1 MASMDNVGRDC
12 RGNLFGIVG
21 EGRLVRRNMR
31 REFGFKLRVCD
42 LHKTLDYSPRT
53 SLCSCMKSKVQWLV
67 YEVRPNAF
75 SVSRP

>member
-12 RGNLFGIVG
+12 RGNLFGIIG
-21 EGRLVRRNMR
+21 EGRLVRRNVR
-31 REFGFKLRVCD
+31 REFGFEPRVCD
-42 LHKTLDYSPRT
+42 LHKTLDYSPWI
-53 SLCSCMKSKVQWLV
+53 SLCSCMKSGIQWSD